1 MIRGPSHSMVSV
13 LTSLL
18 LDMYKTENEL
28 IMEMD
33 ETRNSAVGKSG
44 NDVLRNSLSMLAVR

>member
-1 MIRGPSHSMVSV
+1 MVSV